1 MEDTEI
7 EIERDRDRDRDR
19 DRESTM
25 QIVVDLLVTGLER
38 VNQ

>member
-7 EIERDRDRDRDR
+7 EIERDRDRDR